1 MKWLN
6 LHQEGDIPLARS
18 SHSISCIDNATQ
30 LLLWGGE
37 NEPRKPVTTD
47 PSLYNIASGSWS
59 TITAPGGPSL
69 RVAHAA
75 AAVNNKV
82 YFHGGR
88 TEIGE
93 ESTLGDFYSFDSATA
108 TWTEI
113 FSQKD
118 CSTSSPTNKMPMARN
133 YHSACSVGTNIY
145 IFGGCGGTLP
155 EGGTRRLADLWRYD
169 TVAGTWE
176 ELPSPEGCL
185 GRGGPGFVALDG
197 SLWVIGGF
205 TGKESSDIHRFD
217 LTTNTW
223 ENNIS
228 ISPSSNDPNQ
238 AAFTARSVFGRG
250 GHSSDCSVS
259 GCGHAGHLLVFGGE
273 IDPSDLGHAG
283 AGQFSN
289 TTYCLDPK
297 TRTWHFVTTSS
308 DNNEEYPGPRGW
320 GASTELPGRGVVL
333 SGGMDDRNQRLNDLY
348 LLDYHI

>member
-1 MKWLN
+1 MKWVKLP
-6 LHQEGDIPLARS
+6 QEGDIPLARS
-18 SHSISCIDNATQ
+18 SHSISCIENDSK

-37 NEPRKPVTTD
+37 NEPRTPITTD
-47 PSLYNIASGSWS
+47 ISLYNISSGSWS
-59 TITAPGGPSL
+59 IVAAPGAPSL

-75 AAVNNKV
+75 AAVGNTV

-88 TEIGE
+88 TEVEE
-93 ESTLGDFYSFDSATA
+93 ESTLGDFYCFNAETG

-113 FSQKD
+113 K
-118 CSTSSPTNKMPMARN
+118 TSKMPMGRN

-176 ELPSPEGCL
+176 ELPSPEGCV
-185 GRGGPGFVALDG
+185 GRGGPGFVAVDG

-205 TGKESSDIHRFD
+205 TGKEASDIHRFD
-217 LTTNTW
+217 IATSTW
-223 ENNIS
+223 ELNIEVK
-228 ISPSSNDPNQ
+228 SSNPDQP
-238 AAFTARSVFGRG
+238 AFTARSVFGRG
-250 GHSSDCSVS
+250 GHSSGCSAP

-289 TTYCLDPK
+289 TTYCLDPIS
-297 TRTWHFVTTSS
+297 RTWHAVSTSAS
-308 DNNEEYPGPRGW
+308 DNGEYPGPRGW
-320 GASTELPGRGVVL
+320 GASTELPGRGVIL
-333 SGGMDDRNQRLNDLY
+333 SGGMDDQNQRLDDLY
-348 LLDYHI
+348 LLDYHVPYWTIK